1 MNNIININI
10 YGDGSRKYPY
20 KIKAINCDRAHECS
34 LYKDGK
40 CLAIP
45 GLLSPSCCVGKIEV
59 IDKSTKYARRCD
71 DMLSKWKS
79 HECYNIL
86 KRPVYQYIALVGND
100 VLINIPYMHINKD
113 TFDIESSLFGHD
125 IVLIPRDK
133 FTPEYVVKLLKY
145 RPTFYV
151 GNKVAEYIAEY
162 KNNVLQTVLKEI
174 SDLMPDIYQQVIL
187 FYPESSTWSVNYIGR
202 TAYLS
207 TCNRECTYDGF
218 KFDGD
223 TLIKSDWNGLFLP
236 FGAKSAEIRIKV
248 TDDMLVKITDNKQVL
263 DNTKFV

>member
-1 MNNIININI
+1 MNNIINVNI
-10 YGDGSRKYPY
+10 YGDGSRKHPY

-59 IDKSTKYARRCD
+59 IDKSTKYAQRCD
-71 DMLSKWKS
+71 DMLSKWRR
-79 HECYNIL
+79 HECYNKL
-86 KRPVYQYIALVGND
+86 KRPVYQYISLVGND
-100 VLINIPYMHINKD
+100 VLVNIPHVNINKD
-113 TFDIESSLFGHD
+113 TFDIGDPGFGHN
-125 IVLIPRDK
+125 IVLIPKDK
-133 FTPEYVVKLLKY
+133 FTPEYVVRLLKY
-145 RPTFYV
+145 RPTSLM
-151 GNKVAEYIAEY
+151 GNSIVEY
-162 KNNVLQTVLKEI
+162 KNKIVQTVLKNI

-187 FYPESSTWSVNYIGR
+187 LYPESSTWSVNYIGR

-218 KFDGD
+218 RFDGD
-223 TLIKSDWNGLFLP
+223 TLVKNDWNGLFLP

-263 DNTKFV
+263 DDTKFV